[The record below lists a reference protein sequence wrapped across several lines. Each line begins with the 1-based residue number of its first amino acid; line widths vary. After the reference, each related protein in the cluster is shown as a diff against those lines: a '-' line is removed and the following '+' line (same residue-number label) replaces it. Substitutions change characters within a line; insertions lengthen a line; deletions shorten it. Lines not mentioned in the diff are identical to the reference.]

1 MKKRIINWW
10 NHLLWNYSTP
20 IHKIVELESTRYLKY
35 LNNAYSVDEQLFIVK
50 KLTNEIIQLREDQ
63 IKNKHL
69 DILEEKENLAKL
81 ESNLLKLKSL
91 YREE

>member
-1 MKKRIINWW
+1 MKKRIIKWW

-20 IHKIVELESTRYLKY
+20 THKILELEPARYLKY
-35 LNNAYSVDEQLFIVK
+35 LNESYSVDEQLFIIK
-50 KLTNEIIQLREDQ
+50 KLTNKMIELREEQ
-63 IKNKHL
+63 VKNKHL

-81 ESNLLKLKSL
+81 EHNLIKLKSL